1 MSTPLY
7 KVVKEM
13 DLTKRAL
20 GYGMKSIEVD
30 GNDVIACYE
39 ATVEARKHAVENGPV
54 LMVMHTYRTS
64 GHSKS
69 DGNLYRSK
77 EEIAEWKERCPI
89 QRMKAFALKNKI
101 FTEAEIDAMEAKTTD
116 ILDKAVEFGKAAP
129 EPDVANVLDNVFAD

>member
-1 MSTPLY
+1 
-7 KVVKEM
+7 
-13 DLTKRAL
+13 
-20 GYGMKSIEVD
+20 MKTAKNVD
-30 GNDVIACYE
+30 GNNVIEVYNA
-39 ATVEARKHAVENGPV
+39 VKEAREYVVAGNGPA
-54 LMVMHTYRTS
+54 MVVQHTYRIS